1 MVGSVLLTN
10 DERKTQTV
18 TERYM
23 YNEGNLSYIL
33 SSTAVRKKGEG
44 N

>member
-1 MVGSVLLTN
+1 MSMR
-10 DERKTQTV
+10 EQTV

-23 YNEGNLSYIL
+23 PKEGNLLYIL

-44 N
+44 T